1 MSLTIKTPGRGRRVA
16 AGSLIAVAAL
26 TLTACQDGTTGAAS
40 RPSSAAAPA
49 TSQNGAQNGAQGGAQ
64 NGVRGGT
71 EPSGAKDRSSS
82 SSATAE
88 RPSANAAAS
97 GGSTSSGTPNAT
109 ESQASSMTASDR
121 CTAADMS
128 LRLGDADIGAGNIRY
143 PLVFTNRGKKACTLR
158 GFPGVSLI
166 KRDGSSVG
174 EPASREGG
182 RGEAVR
188 LRPGQSAYSVL
199 HTLNDG
205 VSDTPCWAESQL
217 VFVYPPGSKESMTTG
232 SHGLRVCGGRFG
244 VTAVMP
250 GSSPG

>member
-1 MSLTIKTPGRGRRVA
+1 MSLTTRTPGRGRRVA

-49 TSQNGAQNGAQGGAQ
+49 TSQDGAQQEAQGGTR

-71 EPSGAKDRSSS
+71 EPTGAKDRP
-82 SSATAE
+82 SSAAAE
-88 RPSANAAAS
+88 QPSANAAPS

-109 ESQASSMTASDR
+109 ESHASSMTASDR

-143 PLVFTNRGKKACTLR
+143 PLVFTNKGKKACTLR

-174 EPASREGG
+174 APATREGG

-188 LRPGQSAYSVL
+188 LQPGQSAYSVL

-232 SHGLRVCGGRFG
+232 SHGLRVCGGRFD
-244 VTAVMP
+244 VTAVTP
-250 GSSPG
+250 GSPG